1 MGERESPQ
9 PGAESADEADVHVTE
24 PVQLQGQE
32 AGADLGEDRGQ
43 ALIEVD
49 CEQVSVGD
57 LQVLQ
62 PGAGHQV
69 IQAAVGEPAL
79 TNYQIHYQRLSANE
93 SAPCPGH
100 RDPGQPGHQ
109 THSRPQLLVHVLSL
123 AL

>member
-1 MGERESPQ
+1 M
-9 PGAESADEADVHVTE
+9 TE

-43 ALIEVD
+43 TLVEVD

-69 IQAAVGEPAL
+69 IQPAVGEPAL
-79 TNYQIHYQRLSANE
+79 TN
-93 SAPCPGH
+93 
-100 RDPGQPGHQ
+100 
-109 THSRPQLLVHVLSL
+109 
-123 AL
+123 